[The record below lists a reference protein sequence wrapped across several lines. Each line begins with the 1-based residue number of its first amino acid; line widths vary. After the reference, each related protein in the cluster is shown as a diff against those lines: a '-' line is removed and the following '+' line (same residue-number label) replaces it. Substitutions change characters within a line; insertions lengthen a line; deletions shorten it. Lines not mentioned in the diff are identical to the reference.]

1 MPRDSTVRAAISQR
15 ASVPMQRPRCLWIA
29 RYIPYPLDAGA
40 KVYSAKLAESLAA
53 QGAQVRFLGIG
64 DRDSIPPSSSQ
75 VDWIPIGDIRRSNL
89 RALFSRLPNAA
100 AVDAT
105 DAYTRA
111 VQKQLDEE
119 WDVIVLD
126 GYGTGWALDL
136 CTRYRARRANGAV
149 SLVHVSHNHEEHLWR
164 SMVWD
169 SRTSPLRKWALWQN
183 YRKVRRLERQIVAS
197 ADLLTTVTDEDAESL
212 GAKAGVAR
220 TLTLTPGY
228 DGQIVQERRIGA
240 STPRRVVLMGSFRW
254 VVKQEN
260 LSRFIELADASF
272 CQHGIELDVVGDV
285 PDELLSTLRRQVR
298 ATRFHGFVEDASQLL
313 ASARIAVVPE
323 AIGGGFKLK
332 FLDYFFARVPVA
344 TLTKAAA
351 GLPQE
356 VRQQTL
362 SSGSLQQLVESI
374 VSHIDRLDELNQMQE
389 QCFNLS
395 SARFSWPDRGRN
407 LIGALSRQ

>member
-1 MPRDSTVRAAISQR
+1 MPLDSTVFAQGAP
-15 ASVPMQRPRCLWIA
+15 VPARRLRCLWIA

-64 DRDSIPPSSSQ
+64 NGDGIPAGSSQ
-75 VDWIPIGDIRRSNL
+75 VDWTPIGNLRRSNL

-105 DAYTRA
+105 DTYI
-111 VQKQLDEE
+111 QSLQQQLDED

-136 CTRYRARRANGAV
+136 CTRYRARRATGAV
-149 SLVHVSHNHEEHLWR
+149 NLVHVSHNHEERLWR
-164 SMVWD
+164 SMVRD
-169 SRTSPLRKWALWQN
+169 SRTSPLRKCALWQN
-183 YRKVRRLERQIVAS
+183 YRKVRRLERQMVGS
-197 ADLLTTVTDEDAESL
+197 ADLLTTVTDEDAETL
-212 GAKAGVAR
+212 GATAR
-220 TLTLTPGY
+220 RLTLTPGY
-228 DGQIVQERRIGA
+228 DGQVVRARRIGTD
-240 STPRRVVLMGSFRW
+240 TPRRVILMGSFHW

-260 LSRFIELADASF
+260 LRRFIELADPTFA
-272 CQHGIELDVVGDV
+272 QHGIELDVVGMV
-285 PDELLSTLRRQVR
+285 PDALLSTLQRRVR
-298 ATRFHGFVEDASQLL
+298 ATRFHGFVDDATSLL
-313 ASARIAVVPE
+313 ADARIAVVPE

-344 TLTKAAA
+344 TLTQAAA

-356 VRQQTL
+356 IRQQTL
-362 SSGSLQQLVESI
+362 SCASLPQLVASM

-395 SARFSWPDRGRN
+395 SARFRWPDRGRT
-407 LIGALSRQ
+407 LINALSRQ